1 MCHACM
7 KKKETTSR
15 YPSIFAAHVTLE
27 MESGLARQIR
37 ITDGEAKETPAHG
50 VRCPALAAE
59 CLRLRNT
66 ATGKITRTLI
76 FFKKPRNIKRVPAY
90 IKQHGD
96 GELESR
102 GKTVQTDKG
111 TTMPTTKPITHN

>member
-15 YPSIFAAHVTLE
+15 YPSIFAARVTLE

-76 FFKKPRNIKRVPAY
+76 FF
-90 IKQHGD
+90 
-96 GELESR
+96 
-102 GKTVQTDKG
+102 
-111 TTMPTTKPITHN
+111 